1 LIIFYLSTRIKSRIH
16 YEELKAL
23 STEELKKKEKGS
35 LTLVILFIPLIIG
48 LFYSVFHDYSSGKE
62 LEMPILIIAI
72 CTLSG
77 LFSVLPDLKAVRE
90 ELKGR

>member
-1 LIIFYLSTRIKSRIH
+1 MKN
-16 YEELKAL
+16 EELKAL
-23 STEELKKKEKGS
+23 STEELKKKKKGS
-35 LTLVILFIPLIIG
+35 LTLVILFIPLTIG

-72 CTLSG
+72 CTLGG

-90 ELKGR
+90 ELKGQ